1 MTEPHDPWSRRL
13 DALRVVHDDFETLHR
28 AVLGEIGHP
37 LPPDLTDLVRDWL
50 EVAVRAAAR
59 AAADHSRADQ

>member
-1 MTEPHDPWSRRL
+1 MSEHPDPWQRRL
-13 DALRVVHDDFETLHR
+13 DALRLVHDDFESLHR

-50 EVAVRAAAR
+50 EVAVRAAERQAG
-59 AAADHSRADQ
+59 DHSRAVQ